1 MAFLD
6 LRAAPLP
13 ERHCPV
19 FAAFDAL
26 PLDDHLEL
34 HDDRDLRGLKPLLEA
49 VRGQTFEWQTLEA
62 AEGRWRVRLSKFA
75 QRSACEGCACQC
87 GGARLAFC

>member
-1 MAFLD
+1 MADLD

-13 ERHCPV
+13 ERHRPV
-19 FAAFDAL
+19 FVAFDAL

-34 HDDRDLRGLKPLLEA
+34 HDDRDLQGLKSLLEA

-62 AEGRWRVRLSKFA
+62 ADGQWRVRLSKFA
-75 QRSACEGCACQC
+75 QRSACESCACQC